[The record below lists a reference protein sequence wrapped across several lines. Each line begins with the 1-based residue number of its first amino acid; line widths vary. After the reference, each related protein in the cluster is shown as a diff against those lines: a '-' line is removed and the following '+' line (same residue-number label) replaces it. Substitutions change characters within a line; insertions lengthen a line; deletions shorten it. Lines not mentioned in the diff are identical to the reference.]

1 MDTEKIKI
9 LRNKISIPL
18 NVAKKLLAENNNDIE
33 LSVQKFHKNNINT
46 ICRLAECDEPIAE
59 KYYFVC
65 KYDIEKTIKKIH
77 EQLFYLTATPNQ
89 PIDKIGFILWTEN
102 ESLNDYAT
110 SRDKSLFIQTK
121 DFEYI
126 INIIRTFEKRFD
138 TTGFNRFDNET
149 MRKIVE
155 QIARIETNDS
165 DVESFFRA
173 LIKWLNSK
181 LRYAHNIIIYGNL

>member
-1 MDTEKIKI
+1 MDSQNIKI
-9 LRNKISIPL
+9 LRNKISVPL
-18 NVAKKLLAENNNDIE
+18 NVAKKLLSENNNDIE

-46 ICRLAECDEPIAE
+46 ICRLAECDDTIAE
-59 KYYFVC
+59 KYYLVC

-89 PIDKIGFILWTEN
+89 PIDKIGFIIWAEN
-102 ESLNDYAT
+102 DSLNDYAT

-126 INIIRTFEKRFD
+126 MDIIREYRKEFD
-138 TTGFNRFDNET
+138 TTGFNKFDNQT

-155 QIARIETNDS
+155 QIARIATNDS
-165 DVESFFRA
+165 EVESFLRA
-173 LIKWLNSK
+173 LIKWFNSK